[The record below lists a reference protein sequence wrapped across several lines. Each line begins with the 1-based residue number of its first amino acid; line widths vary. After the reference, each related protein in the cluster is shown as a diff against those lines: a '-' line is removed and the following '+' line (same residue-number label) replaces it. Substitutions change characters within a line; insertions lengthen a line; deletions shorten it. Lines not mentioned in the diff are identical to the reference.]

1 MHSTSLL
8 GLLKNFWGQNLQ
20 NFIPLALPYAFGR
33 RPNFFKWELWLR
45 PNVKNT
51 ASVIHW
57 WQCRKFDKSDRPGVK
72 SFWVGSIWPSRSSLY
87 RVSVLG
93 LSAKIWLG
101 VNLDPMSNRA
111 DITVVDNF
119 RFFMPHWKNFTY
131 LPQGGREFLWC
142 LSLLNVEIFYFCQDK
157 DIKIEKFL
165 KILKFGWAPEQTDY
179 FGFFF
184 YLGEKIL
191 YRSAFLNLGEKE
203 LCDVIKQRELKRW
216 HQFSEQK
223 LKKISK
229 VKIFK
234 KSFLLHIGKSELW

>member
-1 MHSTSLL
+1 M
-8 GLLKNFWGQNLQ
+8 
-20 NFIPLALPYAFGR
+20 
-33 RPNFFKWELWLR
+33 
-45 PNVKNT
+45 
-51 ASVIHW
+51 
-57 WQCRKFDKSDRPGVK
+57 
-72 SFWVGSIWPSRSSLY
+72 GSIWPSRSSLY

-111 DITVVDNF
+111 DSTVVDNF

-179 FGFFF
+179 FGFFLSWWKNTLQICF
-184 YLGEKIL
+184 LKSWREGALWCDKAERTKTMAPIL
-191 YRSAFLNLGEKE
+191 RA
-203 LCDVIKQRELKRW
+203 
-216 HQFSEQK
+216 
-223 LKKISK
+223 K
-229 VKIFK
+229 VKKNFE
-234 KSFLLHIGKSELW
+234 SENF